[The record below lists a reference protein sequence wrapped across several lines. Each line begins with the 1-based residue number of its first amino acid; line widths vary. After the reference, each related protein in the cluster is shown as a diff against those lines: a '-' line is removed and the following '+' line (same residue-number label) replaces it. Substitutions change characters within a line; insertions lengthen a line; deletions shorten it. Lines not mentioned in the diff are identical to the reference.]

1 MSRQSEYAG
10 VPASPGI
17 VIGPAY
23 VLRRE
28 RLVIPEYAI
37 DRDSAPAEVERLAR
51 AFEQTRARLE
61 GIREGMQETG
71 LVGDIFNAQFLFL
84 KDPTLIANAN
94 RNIMELGLNAEWA
107 LQRELRRLQ
116 RLFESMA
123 DPYIRERSS
132 DVGFVVRRVL
142 QSLMGREPEGLA
154 NAPRGVIVVAED
166 LSPGEMAQLERGH
179 VAGIVTESGSRTSH
193 VTIMARSL
201 EIPAVVGA
209 TGGWLGEL
217 ADGVQMVLDG
227 STGRI
232 LVSPDPEM
240 VAEYEKRRSDTQA
253 LERRLLQYAPL
264 AAETTDGVAVRMLAN
279 IEMVDE
285 IPIALRYGAEGIGL
299 FRTEFL
305 FMNRTDLPGE
315 EEQLAAYREI
325 VEAIAPLTCVFRT
338 LDLGGDKVPTGLGLA
353 EEPNPALGLRGVR
366 MSLHRPE
373 LYRIQLRALL
383 RASEF
388 GQPKVLI
395 PMVSTLSEVQFAREI
410 FDEVCAEL
418 VAAGLSRASEVEFG
432 VMIETPAAAMI
443 AELIAPHVDFLSIGT
458 NDLIQYTL
466 AVDRSNDQVS
476 YLYEPLHPANLRMIQ
491 QVCQAARR
499 AGIVVGVCGE
509 MAGDPVNSWILLA
522 LGVKELS
529 MTPFSIPLLKKI
541 LRDSS
546 IAEARS
552 LVSDVLQL
560 GSAAEIRVHVE
571 GTMRSRFP
579 IEFEQILGSG

>member
-1 MSRQSEYAG
+1 MSQQAEYRG

-17 VIGPAY
+17 VLAPAY

-37 DRDSAPAEVERLAR
+37 DREVAPAEIERLAR
-51 AFEQTRARLE
+51 AFGETRARLE

-84 KDPTLIANAN
+84 EDPTLIANAN
-94 RNIMELGLNAEWA
+94 RNIEELGLNAEWA

-116 RLFESMA
+116 RLFESIA

-142 QSLMGREPEGLA
+142 QALMGREPEGLA
-154 NAPRGVIVVAED
+154 NAPRGVIVAAED
-166 LSPGEMAQLERGH
+166 LSPGEMAQLKRGQ
-179 VAGIVTESGSRTSH
+179 VAGIVTVGGSRTSH

-209 TGGWLGEL
+209 AGGWLTDL
-217 ADGVQMVLDG
+217 ADGVQVVLDG
-227 STGRI
+227 SAGRI
-232 LVSPDPEM
+232 LVAPDPETI
-240 VAEYEKRRSDTQA
+240 AEYEKRRSDTEQ

-264 AAETTDGVAVRMLAN
+264 PAETRDGVSVSMLAN
-279 IEMVDE
+279 VELVDE
-285 IPIALRYGAEGIGL
+285 IPIALRHGGEGIGL

-305 FMNRTDLPGE
+305 FMNRTDLPDE
-315 EEQLAAYREI
+315 EEQLAAYRDV
-325 VEAIAPLTCVFRT
+325 VEVIEPLSCVFRT
-338 LDLGGDKVPTGLGLA
+338 LDLGGDKVPTGLSLT
-353 EEPNPALGLRGVR
+353 EEPNPALGLRGIR

-373 LYRIQLRALL
+373 LYRVQLRALL

-388 GQPKVLI
+388 GSPKVLI
-395 PMVSTLSEVQFAREI
+395 PMVSTLSEVQFARQV
-410 FDEVCAEL
+410 FDEVRDEV
-418 VAAGLSRASEVEFG
+418 VASGLPQAARVEFG
-432 VMIETPAAAMI
+432 VMIETPAAALI
-443 AELIAPHVDFLSIGT
+443 AELIAPHVDFFSIGT

-466 AVDRSNDQVS
+466 AVDRANDQVG

-491 QVCQAARR
+491 QVCQAGRR

-509 MAGDPVNSWILLA
+509 MAGDPINSWILLA

-541 LRDSS
+541 LRDST

-552 LVSDVLQL
+552 LVSDVLEL

-579 IEFEQILGSG
+579 IEFEQILGNG

>member
-1 MSRQSEYAG
+1 MSQQAEYRG

-17 VIGPAY
+17 VLAPAY

-37 DRDSAPAEVERLAR
+37 DREVAPAEIERLAR
-51 AFEQTRARLE
+51 AFDETRARLE

-84 KDPTLIANAN
+84 EDPTLIANAN
-94 RNIMELGLNAEWA
+94 RNIEELGLNAEWA

-116 RLFESMA
+116 RLFESIA

-142 QSLMGREPEGLA
+142 QALMGREPEGLA
-154 NAPRGVIVVAED
+154 NAPRGVIVAAED
-166 LSPGEMAQLERGH
+166 LSPGEMAQLKRGQ
-179 VAGIVTESGSRTSH
+179 VAGIVTVGGSRTSH

-209 TGGWLGEL
+209 AGGWLTDL
-217 ADGVQMVLDG
+217 ADGVQVVLDG
-227 STGRI
+227 SAGRI
-232 LVSPDPEM
+232 LVAPNPET
-240 VAEYEKRRSDTQA
+240 VAEYEKRRSDTEQ

-264 AAETTDGVAVRMLAN
+264 PAETRDGVSVSMLAN
-279 IEMVDE
+279 VELVDE
-285 IPIALRYGAEGIGL
+285 IPIALRHGGEGIGL

-305 FMNRTDLPGE
+305 FMNRTDLPDE
-315 EEQLAAYREI
+315 EEQLAAYRDGGEVI
-325 VEAIAPLTCVFRT
+325 EPLSCVFRT
-338 LDLGGDKVPTGLGLA
+338 LDLGGDKVPTGLSLA
-353 EEPNPALGLRGVR
+353 EEPNPALGLRGIR

-373 LYRIQLRALL
+373 LYRVQLRALL

-388 GQPKVLI
+388 GSPKVLI
-395 PMVSTLSEVQFAREI
+395 PMVSTLSEVQFARQV
-410 FDEVCAEL
+410 FDEVRDEV
-418 VAAGLSRASEVEFG
+418 VASGLPQAARVEFG
-432 VMIETPAAAMI
+432 VMIETPAAALI
-443 AELIAPHVDFLSIGT
+443 AELIAPHVDFFSIGT

-466 AVDRSNDQVS
+466 AVDRANDQVG

-491 QVCQAARR
+491 QVCQAGRR
-499 AGIVVGVCGE
+499 AGIGVGGCGE
-509 MAGDPVNSWILLA
+509 MAGDPINSWILLA

-541 LRDSS
+541 LRDST

-552 LVSDVLQL
+552 LVSDVLEL

-579 IEFEQILGSG
+579 IEFEQILGNG

>member
-1 MSRQSEYAG
+1 MSLQSEYRG
-10 VPASPGI
+10 VAASPGI
-17 VIGPAY
+17 VVGPAY

-37 DRDSAPAEVERLAR
+37 ESDAIDAEIERLER
-51 AFEQTRARLE
+51 AIDQTRARLE

-84 KDPTLIANAN
+84 EDPTLIDNAK
-94 RNIMELGLNAEWA
+94 RNIRELGLNAEWA

-154 NAPRGVIVVAED
+154 NAPKGVVVVAED
-166 LSPGEMAQLERGH
+166 LSPGEMAQLQRGQ
-179 VAGIVTESGSRTSH
+179 VAGIVTEGGSRTSH

-201 EIPAVVGA
+201 EIPAVVG
-209 TGGWLGEL
+209 TQDRWVHEL
-217 ADGVQMVLDG
+217 SDGVQMILDG
-227 STGRI
+227 NAGRV
-232 LVSPDPEM
+232 LVAPDPET
-240 VAEYEKRRSDTQA
+240 VAEYEKRRSDTQI
-253 LERRLLQYAPL
+253 LERRLIQFAPL
-264 AAETTDGVAVRMLAN
+264 PAETRDGIAIRMLAN
-279 IEMVDE
+279 VELVDE
-285 IPIALRYGAEGIGL
+285 IPIALRYGGEGIGL

-305 FMNRTDLPGE
+305 FMNRTDLPNE
-315 EEQLAAYREI
+315 EEQLGAYRE
-325 VEAIAPLTCVFRT
+325 VVQAIEPLSCVFRT
-338 LDLGGDKVPTGLGLA
+338 LDLGGDKVPTGLELGD
-353 EEPNPALGLRGVR
+353 EPNPALGLRGVR

-373 LYRIQLRALL
+373 LYRAQLRALL

-388 GQPKVLI
+388 GEPKVLI
-395 PMVSTLSEVQFAREI
+395 PMVSTLAEVQYARDI
-410 FDEVCAEL
+410 FNEVRSDVVQSGIER
-418 VAAGLSRASEVEFG
+418 AAGVEFG

-443 AELIAPHVDFLSIGT
+443 AELIAPHVDFFSIGT

-466 AVDRSNDQVS
+466 AVDRSNDQVG

-509 MAGDPVNSWILLA
+509 MAGDPLNSWILLA
-522 LGVKELS
+522 LGVQELS

-541 LRDSS
+541 LRDST
-546 IAEARS
+546 IAEARG
-552 LVSDVLQL
+552 LVADVLEL
-560 GSAAEIRVHVE
+560 GSAAEIRAHVE

-579 IEFEQILGSG
+579 LEFEQSLASG